1 MDLYRYDEALREDGA
16 RIIAGIDEAGRGPL
30 AGPVVA
36 AAVILHRMEAFDG
49 LRDSKKVPQN
59 ERKRLFWE
67 LLCRAVDIGVGIVDA
82 VTIDRINIL
91 NATKSAMT
99 MAVGDLSIKPDLLV
113 IDAVKL
119 SSPGT
124 SQVSI
129 IKGES
134 RSASIAAAS
143 IIAKVVRDG
152 IMEHYEEIYPEYGF
166 ARHKG
171 YATGLHLNR
180 IAQHGPC
187 PIHRKSFNKVM
198 SLQLPL
204 T

>member
-1 MDLYRYDEALREDGA
+1 MDLYRYDEALIKDGA
-16 RIIAGIDEAGRGPL
+16 SIIAGIDEAGRGPL

-36 AAVILHRMEAFDG
+36 AAVILRRMEVFDG
-49 LRDSKKVPQN
+49 LRDSKKVPPN

-67 LLCRAVDIGVGIVDA
+67 LLCRSVDIGVGIVEA
-82 VTIDRINIL
+82 EIIDRINIL
-91 NATKSAMT
+91 NATKSAMA
-99 MAVGDLSIKPDLLV
+99 MAVRDLSIKPDILV

-119 SSPGT
+119 NSSGI

-134 RSASIAAAS
+134 KSASIAAAS

-166 ARHKG
+166 AQHKG
-171 YATGLHLNR
+171 YATSLHINR
-180 IAQHGPC
+180 IALHGPC
-187 PIHRKSFNKVM
+187 PIHRKSFKKVM
-198 SLQLPL
+198 PLQLPL
-204 T
+204 A

>member
-1 MDLYRYDEALREDGA
+1 MDLYRYDEALTENGA

-36 AAVILHRMEAFDG
+36 AAVILRRMEAFDG
-49 LRDSKKVPQN
+49 LRDSKKVPPN

-99 MAVGDLSIKPDLLV
+99 MAVGDLSIKPGLLV

-119 SSPGT
+119 SNPGI

-134 RSASIAAAS
+134 MSASIAAAS

-152 IMEHYEEIYPEYGF
+152 IMEHYEDIYPEYGF

-187 PIHRKSFNKVM
+187 PIHRKSFNKVL

>member
-1 MDLYRYDEALREDGA
+1 MDLYRYDEALREAGA

-36 AAVILHRMEAFDG
+36 AAVILRRMEAFDG

-59 ERKRLFWE
+59 ERERLFWE

-99 MAVGDLSIKPDLLV
+99 MAVGDLSTKPDLLV

-119 SSPGT
+119 NSAGIN
-124 SQVSI
+124 QVSI

-143 IIAKVVRDG
+143 IIAKVVRDR

-187 PIHRKSFNKVM
+187 PIHRKSFNKVL

>member
-1 MDLYRYDEALREDGA
+1 MDLYRYDEALTDNGA

-36 AAVILHRMEAFDG
+36 AAVILHRMEVFDG
-49 LRDSKKVPQN
+49 LRDSKRSLRMK
-59 ERKRLFWE
+59 ESGSSGSF
-67 LLCRAVDIGVGIVDA
+67 CAAVDIGVGIVEA

-99 MAVGDLSIKPDLLV
+99 MVGDLSIKPDLLV
-113 IDAVKL
+113 IDAVQTQQPRHKSGIDYQRRIHERL
-119 SSPGT
+119 NSCRIHNRKGREGRDNGT
-124 SQVSI
+124 LRRDI
-129 IKGES
+129 S
-134 RSASIAAAS
+134 RIW
-143 IIAKVVRDG
+143 I
-152 IMEHYEEIYPEYGF
+152 

-187 PIHRKSFNKVM
+187 PIHRKSFNKVL

>member
-1 MDLYRYDEALREDGA
+1 M
-16 RIIAGIDEAGRGPL
+16 
-30 AGPVVA
+30 
-36 AAVILHRMEAFDG
+36 
-49 LRDSKKVPQN
+49 
-59 ERKRLFWE
+59 
-67 LLCRAVDIGVGIVDA
+67 CRTVDIGVGIVEA

-119 SSPGT
+119 SNPGI

-134 RSASIAAAS
+134 MSASIAAAS

-171 YATGLHLNR
+171 
-180 IAQHGPC
+180 
-187 PIHRKSFNKVM
+187 
-198 SLQLPL
+198 
-204 T
+204 

>member
-59 ERKRLFWE
+59 ERERLFWE

-119 SSPGT
+119 SSTGIN
-124 SQVSI
+124 QLSI

-152 IMEHYEEIYPEYGF
+152 IMEHYEEIYPDYGF

-187 PIHRKSFNKVM
+187 PIHRKSFNKVL